1 MTINFKEGLGLFIY
15 SIVALVAGFISL
27 FFNCHSIAW
36 IAIFLSDIYLIA
48 LLYVAAKRVDYECK
62 NKQKNFMTHYPSAEY
77 LFPNLK
83 FALLIFLFFLLAIV
97 LGFAGLY
104 VGTNDFCPVKNQLG
118 AFYTSLFIMGFD
130 NPNPASETG
139 KLIVITQFFSSLL
152 LLVGVFPLLISRIAS
167 YKSNH

>member
-1 MTINFKEGLGLFIY
+1 
-15 SIVALVAGFISL
+15 
-27 FFNCHSIAW
+27 
-36 IAIFLSDIYLIA
+36 
-48 LLYVAAKRVDYECK
+48 
-62 NKQKNFMTHYPSAEY
+62 MTHYPSAEY

-104 VGTNDFCPVKNQLG
+104 VGTNDFCSVKNQLD

-130 NPNPASETG
+130 NPNPASDSG
-139 KLIVITQFFSSLL
+139 KRIVIIQFFSSLL
-152 LLVGVFPLLISRIAS
+152 LLVGVFPLLISRIAG